1 MQDRDTEASTPLATS
16 TAPVALRQSRILRTI
31 TDSHIESAH
40 DQSLRAISRRNPV
53 LLRLRCLVLNHLCLV
68 LFRPRQLPLHT
79 ASPNPIKKSGTIEN
93 LVGKG
98 KRGAE
103 PDSNTPN
110 ERQEWV
116 RTALCDGKP
125 PDSLDPWPSGPP
137 NLEGA
142 RRGFRGLGTRH
153 QAIPQPILGADCP
166 PATH

>member
-1 MQDRDTEASTPLATS
+1 MS
-16 TAPVALRQSRILRTI
+16 
-31 TDSHIESAH
+31 
-40 DQSLRAISRRNPV
+40 
-53 LLRLRCLVLNHLCLV
+53 
-68 LFRPRQLPLHT
+68 QLPIINGVQGEQNYRLGRDPGLAVVFELVPGLFLQT
-79 ASPNPIKKSGTIEN
+79 FGIGNIYAGNVMMGVLMMVGYWVLSVVNFFGTIEN

>member
-1 MQDRDTEASTPLATS
+1 MLTSGGDACVAAS
-16 TAPVALRQSRILRTI
+16 I
-31 TDSHIESAH
+31 
-40 DQSLRAISRRNPV
+40 
-53 LLRLRCLVLNHLCLV
+53 
-68 LFRPRQLPLHT
+68 
-79 ASPNPIKKSGTIEN
+79 ASNNTGTIEN

>member
-1 MQDRDTEASTPLATS
+1 M
-16 TAPVALRQSRILRTI
+16 
-31 TDSHIESAH
+31 
-40 DQSLRAISRRNPV
+40 
-53 LLRLRCLVLNHLCLV
+53 
-68 LFRPRQLPLHT
+68 PLHSQQQT
-79 ASPNPIKKSGTIEN
+79 AEGNQLEKELTTENFGTIEN

>member
-1 MQDRDTEASTPLATS
+1 VVLDPRAT
-16 TAPVALRQSRILRTI
+16 
-31 TDSHIESAH
+31 
-40 DQSLRAISRRNPV
+40 NY
-53 LLRLRCLVLNHLCLV
+53 
-68 LFRPRQLPLHT
+68 
-79 ASPNPIKKSGTIEN
+79 GTIEN

-103 PDSNTPN
+103 PDSDTPN